1 MPKKEQK
8 VFTPDD
14 FNWNHEFD
22 LPQRIVDQMTSEEAK
37 RYKRLQLLVENDL
50 ATTEEIAE
58 WKSNRF
64 NPENIDGI

>member
-1 MPKKEQK
+1 MGTQQK
-8 VFTPDD
+8 IFTSDD

-22 LPQRIVDQMTSEEAK
+22 LPQQIVDQMTSEEAK

-64 NPENIDGI
+64 NSENTDGI